1 MSDETTPPTSELEA
15 KRARARKLLE
25 QRNRERSWPLSS
37 AQERLWFL
45 DRAEPGSTQ
54 YNVPCAVEL
63 RGRLDRGALE
73 RSLAAIVERHPILR
87 SRVRDTEG
95 VPRLVL
101 AEQPSAL
108 QVIELAAAPTS
119 ATSLTSLTSVTSAS
133 LDAELR
139 RRLEQAAA
147 RPFDL
152 VNGPLARFTLL
163 ACGPERA
170 VLLVE
175 VHHIAFDAV
184 SLGLFI
190 EELGALYR
198 RATGGD
204 GPELPPLPLAYG
216 DYAAWQKAWLDSE
229 EHARQLA
236 YWTEALAGAPPVL
249 ELSLDRPRQPMRSGA
264 AAVHRCTVS
273 AASLRGVDEL
283 ARKLKATRFMV
294 LLAGWA
300 AALHRH
306 TGVEDLVL
314 GTTVTGRP
322 RPELER
328 LIGLFVNTV
337 PLRTDLGGDPTFLEL
352 IERTRGSALAAFANQ
367 DVPFD
372 RIAAALRLPR
382 EHGRSPLV
390 QQIFELHDGGGAV
403 RAASLGEVEISPLAV
418 DSTAAKF
425 DLVATFGPDS
435 SGEGLLGEIEYAT
448 ELYDGPSIAAFCDR
462 FLRLLAGAVS
472 APRTRLS
479 ALPLASAEEQD
490 ALITAAAG
498 PTVAW
503 DSVVPGLS
511 PEMTFPE
518 LYALVAARSPEAP
531 AVIDHGVRWSYREL
545 AQRSAAVAAGLR
557 ALDVGPGAV
566 VPLLAD
572 RSPAFLAGMLG
583 VMEVG
588 AAFAPLDPKL
598 PEARLAAS
606 IAQLGAATVLV
617 GAAYR
622 ELAQRIG
629 ARRTGVLDE
638 LIEHAAGGSAAPAAP
653 AGPAGRPD
661 DVAYVIFTSGSTGT
675 PKGVLVEQR
684 GMINHLIA
692 KVHGLGLTAADVV
705 AQNATQSF
713 DVCVWQFLCA
723 LLAGG
728 CTTVFADES
737 AWEPGPMLAR
747 MVRDGVTI
755 LETVPTHMRMVLHE
769 LEERGEGA
777 APLGP
782 LRWFVVNG
790 EPLLPELCARWFRVA
805 PAIPMINAY
814 GPTECSDD
822 VCHFELRGPLTRPWT
837 YVPIDGTLPNL
848 RVHVVDR
855 HFAPVPPGAPGEL
868 CVGGIG
874 VGRGYLGDAA
884 RTATSFVP
892 DPFSAEPAARLYRT
906 GDVVRRWADG
916 TIEFLGRIDHQVKI
930 RGFRIEIGEIESALS
945 AHPEVRECIV
955 IARSDRAAEKRLCAY
970 LVPADA
976 QRPPSAKLLADHVRD
991 VLAPY
996 MVPQAFV
1003 VLAEL
1008 PLLPNGKIDRN
1019 ALPAPS
1025 AADLAT
1031 SSSYTAPRTE
1041 TETEVARLWAE
1052 LLSIEQVGAEDNF
1065 FELGGHSILALQFLS
1080 RIKRSLGIELGV
1092 RAIFETKTVAELAR
1106 RIDAQRGGPAAAAAA
1121 DASPYARLPLVPA
1134 PPLEEYELAPY
1145 QLPEWFMREL
1155 APDSAFYNVD
1165 LSGLVFTGALDAAAF
1180 LTAWQALID
1189 RHAIFRTTFPRRD
1202 GKPMQRVAPS
1212 LRLDPAAVMIDR
1224 TDVPEERVAEEMKA
1238 MSSGWARKLFDL
1250 EAGPI
1255 FRIHLAS
1262 FRGDRHLFGFA
1273 IHHIAWDETSTLT
1286 MARELAELY
1295 NAARAG
1301 RPAAL
1306 PAAPLAYVDFSHWV
1320 NQALQTGVLEAQR
1333 QYWLE
1338 AFRTPPPALD
1348 LPTDFPRP
1356 VTPRFEGATVSATID
1371 RALVSRLDARVRE
1384 HRTTLYVYLLA
1395 VVNTLLYRLT
1405 GQDDIVVG
1413 TPIANRDDERLEG
1426 TLGLFATA
1434 LPIRSRFREDMS
1446 FRQLLEQARNT
1457 TIEAVDHH
1465 HYPSVLAIQ
1474 EISRGWDSSRSRL
1487 FSVMYGTQND
1497 KSRFLDDLRFEGAEL
1512 GFIADADSPEFDT
1525 ARFDLTFIVD
1535 RIGADTFLHVNYDVA
1550 LFTGETAQRF
1560 LRQALSLVEQT
1571 LDDPD
1576 RALAALR
1583 LLGEAEER
1591 ALIEASRGPRT
1602 DWDARPVPVCFRE
1615 QVARHAE
1622 RVAVE
1627 DDRATWSYGQ
1637 LGARV
1642 TELAAQLTA
1651 AGVRPETPVA
1661 VTMAPS
1667 AELVAAVLAV
1677 LEVGAAYVPLVPELP
1692 AERREE
1698 ILVRAGAALSIEDDG
1713 AGGGVVVRATG
1724 VAAAAPQAEL
1734 AYVIF
1739 TSGTTG
1745 VPKGICIGHP
1755 GLAHLLAATQR
1766 AYQLGAEDAVL
1777 FATSASFDA
1786 SILDVFWPLTCGA
1799 RVVVAASGE
1808 ARDPARLLARAQARR
1823 ATVLQLVPAQLE
1835 ALCLTHEAGEL
1846 PESPLRLLIVGG
1858 AALPAALARRC
1869 TAALPAVRLVNHYG
1883 PTEVTVDALSFDCRG
1898 EMVEAVAPIGRPLDD
1913 TAAYV
1918 VDRWGNLVPPG
1929 VKGEVLVASPGL
1941 ALGYLG
1947 DARATADRFVTFAPT
1962 GERVYRTG
1970 DVARWAADGQLRFVG
1985 RLDKQVKVRGNRVEL
2000 EEVEAHLAS
2009 HPLVDRVWC
2018 TVDEQEAASRLIAWV
2033 QPSRRSVEV
2042 EMGGG
2047 VLHAFTLAQR
2057 PDLRAAVDR
2066 LHMEHWPEWF
2076 LGDEVMRRL
2085 WPRLLGERADWQF
2098 LFVDDRDQ
2106 LCGVAHAAAI
2116 CWDGTAADLPR
2127 GWDDA
2132 LERTFASDGREPDTL
2147 VGFAG
2152 VIDERVARR
2161 GLSMALILGF
2171 KTLAARRGLARVAL
2185 PIRPTG
2191 KSEHPEIPFA
2201 EWCARRRPD
2210 GTAEDAWIRMHER
2223 AGGKILGIEEHSQ
2236 RVVAPIEEWERWT
2249 GRSLRGETEAQ
2260 VPGSLGPVRLDQAA
2274 GIGVYDEP
2282 CLWFDHASEPSL
2294 PWQPLD
2300 PEQLRQALRAKVPEY
2315 MVPDTLRFALQ
2326 LPSTPSG
2333 KLDEQA
2339 LRELHRQASA
2349 RPARRVS
2356 APRTALQGELVALWA
2371 AVLGVAVGEVGVDDD
2386 FFDLGGHSLAAVRML
2401 AKLKKQLVVAVSLRD
2416 FFRARTV
2423 ARLEELV
2430 LKAREAAP

>member
-1 MSDETTPPTSELEA
+1 MSDEANPPTSELEA
-15 KRARARKLLE
+15 KRARARQLLE
-25 QRNRERSWPLSS
+25 QRHRERSWPLSS

-73 RSLAAIVERHPILR
+73 RSLAAIVERHPLLR
-87 SRVRDTEG
+87 SRVRETDG

-101 AEQPSAL
+101 ADQPCAL
-108 QVIELAAAPTS
+108 QVVELVSSTS
-119 ATSLTSLTSVTSAS
+119 SDDSS

-152 VNGPLARFTLL
+152 PTGPLARFTLL
-163 ACGPERA
+163 ACGPTRA

-175 VHHIAFDAV
+175 VHHLAFDAV

-198 RATGGD
+198 RATGGG
-204 GPELPPLPLAYG
+204 GPELAPLPLAYG
-216 DYAAWQKAWLDSE
+216 DYAAWQKAWLAGE

-236 YWTEALAGAPPVL
+236 HWTEALAGVPPVL
-249 ELSLDRPRQPMRSGA
+249 ELSLDRPRQPMRSAA
-264 AAVHRCTVS
+264 AAVHRC
-273 AASLRGVDEL
+273 ALPASLLRGVDEL

-294 LLAGWA
+294 LLAGWT

-352 IERTRGSALAAFANQ
+352 IERTRSSALAAFANQ

-372 RIAAALRLPR
+372 RIIEALRLPR

-403 RAASLGEVEISPLAV
+403 RAASLGEVEIVPLAV

-425 DLVATFGPDS
+425 DLVATFGPD
-435 SGEGLLGEIEYAT
+435 GKTEGGLLGEIEYAT

-462 FLRLLAGAVS
+462 FRRLLAAAVA
-472 APRTRLS
+472 APRTKLS
-479 ALPLASAEEQD
+479 ALPLLAAEEQA
-490 ALITAAAG
+490 ALIAAAAG
-498 PTVAW
+498 PPVAW
-503 DSVVPGLS
+503 DAVVPGLT

-531 AVIDHGVRWSYREL
+531 AVIDHGMRWSYREL
-545 AQRSAAVAAGLR
+545 ARRAAGVAAGLR
-557 ALDVGPGAV
+557 ALGVGPGAV

-583 VMEVG
+583 TMETG

-606 IAQLGAATVLV
+606 IAQLGAATVLA

-622 ELAQRIG
+622 ELAQRLG
-629 ARRTGVLDE
+629 AQRTGVLDE
-638 LIEHAAGGSAAPAAP
+638 LIEHAPDARDRSAA
-653 AGPAGRPD
+653 PAGRPD

-692 KVHGLGLTAADVV
+692 KVHGLGITAADVV

-737 AWEPGPMLAR
+737 AWEPAPMLAR
-747 MVRDGVTI
+747 MARDGVTV

-769 LEERGEGA
+769 LEERGAGA

-892 DPFSAEPAARLYRT
+892 DPFASSPSARLYRT
-906 GDVVRRWADG
+906 GDVVRRWTDG

-955 IARSDRAAEKRLCAY
+955 IARADRAAEKRLCAY
-970 LVPADA
+970 LVATDA
-976 QRPPSAKLLADHVRD
+976 RRPPSAKRLADHVRD

-1003 VLAEL
+1003 VLAAL

-1031 SSSYTAPRTE
+1031 SSSFVAPRTE
-1041 TETEVARLWAE
+1041 TEGEVARLWAE
-1052 LLSIEQVGAEDNF
+1052 LLSVEQVGADDNF

-1080 RIKRSLGIELGV
+1080 RIKRALGIELGV
-1092 RAIFETKTVAELAR
+1092 RAIFEAQTVAELAR
-1106 RIDAQRGGPAAAAAA
+1106 RIDAQLAAPAAATAA
-1121 DASPYARLPLVPA
+1121 DASPYARLPLAPA
-1134 PPLEEYELAPY
+1134 PALEEYELAAY

-1202 GKPMQRVAPS
+1202 GKPMQRVAPR

-1224 TDVPEERVAEEMKA
+1224 TDVPEERVADEMKA

-1255 FRIHLAS
+1255 FRVHLAS

-1306 PAAPLAYVDFSHWV
+1306 PPAPLAYVDFAHWV

-1356 VTPRFEGATVSATID
+1356 VTPRFEGATVSATLD

-1434 LPIRSRFREDMS
+1434 LPIRSRFRDGMS
-1446 FRQLLEQARNT
+1446 FRQLLEQARAT

-1497 KSRFLDDLRFEGAEL
+1497 KSRFLDDLRFDGAEL

-1602 DWDARPVPVCFRE
+1602 DWDARPVPARFRE
-1615 QVARHAE
+1615 QVVSHPERIAIEDDRVTWSYRQLGE
-1622 RVAVE
+1622 RVA
-1627 DDRATWSYGQ
+1627 AI
-1637 LGARV
+1637 
-1642 TELAAQLTA
+1642 AAQLTA
-1651 AGVRPETPVA
+1651 AGVTPATPVA
-1661 VTMAPS
+1661 VTMEPS
-1667 AELVAAVLAV
+1667 AELVAALLAV

-1692 AERREE
+1692 AERRAE
-1698 ILVRAGAALSIEDDG
+1698 ILARAGAALRIEDDG
-1713 AGGGVVVRATG
+1713 AQGSAVRATG

-1745 VPKGICIGHP
+1745 VPKGIAIGHA

-1766 AYQLGAEDAVL
+1766 AYSLGEDDAVL

-1799 RVVVAASGE
+1799 RVVVAAAGE

-1835 ALCLTHEAGEL
+1835 VLCLTHEAGEL
-1846 PESPLRLLIVGG
+1846 PESPLRLLLVGG
-1858 AALPAALARRC
+1858 AALPAALARRFL
-1869 TAALPAVRLVNHYG
+1869 AALPAVRLVNHYG

-1918 VDRWGNLVPPG
+1918 VDRFGNLVPPG

-1947 DARATADRFVTFAPT
+1947 DARATAERFVTLAQT

-2000 EEVEAHLAS
+2000 EEVEAHLVS

-2033 QPSRRSVEV
+2033 QPSRRSFEL
-2042 EMGGG
+2042 ELAGG

-2098 LFVDDRDQ
+2098 LLVDDQDQ

-2116 CWDGTAADLPR
+2116 CWDGTVGDLPR

-2132 LERTFASDGREPDTL
+2132 LERTFASGGREPDTL

-2223 AGGKILGIEEHSQ
+2223 AGGKVLGIEEHSQ

-2249 GRSLRGETEAQ
+2249 GRSLRDEAEAH
-2260 VPGSLGPVRLDQAA
+2260 VPGTLGPVRIDHPA
-2274 GIGVYDEP
+2274 GLGIYDEP

-2349 RPARRVS
+2349 RPARQVA
-2356 APRTALQGELVALWA
+2356 APRTALQGDLVALWA
-2371 AVLGVAVGEVGVDDD
+2371 EVLGVAVPEVGVDDD

-2430 LKAREAAP
+2430 VKAREAAP